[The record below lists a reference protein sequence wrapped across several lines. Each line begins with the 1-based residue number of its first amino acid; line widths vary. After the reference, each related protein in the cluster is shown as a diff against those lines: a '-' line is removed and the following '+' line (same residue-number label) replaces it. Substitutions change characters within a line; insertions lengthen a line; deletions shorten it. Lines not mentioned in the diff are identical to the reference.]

1 MRRHEQQQPTA
12 SRRELQRR
20 SAIAFGIGVIA
31 LVFLLETAVAHRR
44 LPSAASPWVWT
55 VLGLVAAL
63 AFGRGVW
70 LRARAK
76 SAPD

>member
-1 MRRHEQQQPTA
+1 MTT
-12 SRRELQRR
+12 RRELQRR
-20 SAIAFGIGVIA
+20 ASIAFGIALIC
-31 LVFLLETAVAHRR
+31 LVFLLETAVAHQR

-63 AFGRGVW
+63 AFGRGLW
-70 LRARAK
+70 LRAQAR

>member
-1 MRRHEQQQPTA
+1 MKGTPA
-12 SRRELQRR
+12 SRRELQRQA
-20 SAIAFGIGVIA
+20 AIAFGIGLIS

-63 AFGRGVW
+63 AFARGLW
-70 LRARAK
+70 LRARAN
-76 SAPD
+76 SASD